1 MAVDNKGNLGFV
13 QRMFAMYWT
22 TPEVLPAISKR
33 GAFVGNNILEYTEKN
48 RDTVKRSTLKCNT
61 MVVQQCENI
70 YKYGCCKTQTPQYI
84 KKIAIGIFC
93 SDFKVQTP
101 QDVLKR

>member
-1 MAVDNKGNLGFV
+1 
-13 QRMFAMYWT
+13 
-22 TPEVLPAISKR
+22 
-33 GAFVGNNILEYTEKN
+33 
-48 RDTVKRSTLKCNT
+48 

>member
-1 MAVDNKGNLGFV
+1 MASAYFFLFTSKFRWLLTRKGNLGFV
-13 QRMFAMYWT
+13 QSMFAMYWT

-70 YKYGCCKTQTPQYI
+70 YKYGCC
-84 KKIAIGIFC
+84 
-93 SDFKVQTP
+93 
-101 QDVLKR
+101 